1 MPRKVAG
8 VNMRHLLH
16 SRAITCTLPPYY
28 DESAASKAV
37 AKVFSP
43 LKRMFWSTLERVIQ
57 KYANDR
63 GLGLCGV

>member
-1 MPRKVAG
+1 MHR
-8 VNMRHLLH
+8 LLQ
-16 SRAITCTLPPYY
+16 SRAISCMLQPYY
-28 DESAASKAV
+28 DESATSKAV